1 MCIIVQQNRFQAS
14 LQSQEVSWFG
24 STRTWVYLSYTNRS
38 RVVLYLRARSES
50 VCENHPPPPPRG
62 KATGGRK
69 APLFGV
75 SCWWEN
81 YWWFAFLCVGIV
93 VPCLSNGLTDF
104 FDLLFCFFIY
114 ERSPEISTIYLI
126 SLMRIVQRQF
136 RRENNWNIFK
146 NIHNLLLWGS
156 DWVHHKR
163 RLSYSYQIKT
173 AMYLIVPHFH
183 F

>member
-1 MCIIVQQNRFQAS
+1 MRVFLQFIQKITKWSILCIIVQQNRFQAS

-38 RVVLYLRARSES
+38 RVVLYLRPRSAS
-50 VCENHPPPPPRG
+50 VRKNHRPRG

-93 VPCLSNGLTDF
+93 VPCLSNGCTDF
-104 FDLLFCFFIY
+104 FWSAFLLLHLRKVTGNIHHLLDFADEDCANA
-114 ERSPEISTIYLI
+114 ISTG
-126 SLMRIVQRQF
+126 
-136 RRENNWNIFK
+136 K
-146 NIHNLLLWGS
+146 
-156 DWVHHKR
+156 
-163 RLSYSYQIKT
+163 
-173 AMYLIVPHFH
+173 
-183 F
+183 

>member
-1 MCIIVQQNRFQAS
+1 
-14 LQSQEVSWFG
+14 
-24 STRTWVYLSYTNRS
+24 
-38 RVVLYLRARSES
+38 
-50 VCENHPPPPPRG
+50 
-62 KATGGRK
+62 
-69 APLFGV
+69 
-75 SCWWEN
+75 
-81 YWWFAFLCVGIV
+81 
-93 VPCLSNGLTDF
+93 
-104 FDLLFCFFIY
+104 
-114 ERSPEISTIYLI
+114 
-126 SLMRIVQRQF
+126 MRIVQMQF

>member
-38 RVVLYLRARSES
+38 RVVLYLRPRSAS
-50 VCENHPPPPPRG
+50 VRENHRPRG

-126 SLMRIVQRQF
+126 SLMKIVQCNFDGKITGIFLRIF
-136 RRENNWNIFK
+136 RICYYEGPIECTIK
-146 NIHNLLLWGS
+146 DVSLIH
-156 DWVHHKR
+156 
-163 RLSYSYQIKT
+163 IK
-173 AMYLIVPHFH
+173 LKQPCI
-183 F
+183 